1 MNELLKKEEQMNVE
15 ILGNEVI
22 QGKQITRE
30 EAHWLYGQP
39 FKELCQKADEIR
51 RFFCSNGFDICTIIN
66 GKSGRCSENCR
77 FCAQSAH
84 NHTGAEEYPLLST
97 EEILAQAKRNEEQGV
112 LRYSIVTSGKRLS
125 DREVDQMCEAVE
137 QIRREIN
144 IGVCISFG
152 LLEEEQYR
160 RLKEAGVT
168 RVHNNLETSRRNF
181 PNVCTTHTFEDKIN
195 AIRAAQAAGLSVCS
209 GGIMGLGETV
219 EDRIDMAFTL
229 RELGIKSVPVN
240 MLNPI
245 QGTPFAHNRRLTKE
259 DMCRIVAVYRFI
271 LPDASIRLAG
281 GRGLLGDKGESCFQ
295 SGANAAI
302 SGDML
307 TTAGITVE
315 TDMRLLKEL
324 GYEVRYGK

>member
-1 MNELLKKEEQMNVE
+1 MVYVE
-15 ILGNEVI
+15 TLGNEI
-22 QGKQITRE
+22 LEGKMITKQ
-30 EAHWLYGQP
+30 EAIELYGQP
-39 FKELCQKADEIR
+39 LQELCQKANEIR
-51 RFFCSNGFDICTIIN
+51 KQFCSNRFDICTIIN

-77 FCAQSAH
+77 FCAQSAYS
-84 NHTGAEEYPLLST
+84 HTNAAEYPLLPA
-97 EEILAQAKRNEEQGV
+97 EEIVAQAKVNDKQGV

-125 DREVDQMCEAVE
+125 DQEVDKMCEAVQKIKE
-137 QIRREIN
+137 ETDISI
-144 IGVCISFG
+144 CISFG
-152 LLEEEQYR
+152 LLKEEQYR
-160 RLKEAGVT
+160 KLKAAGVT
-168 RVHNNLETSRRNF
+168 RVHNNLETSRKNF
-181 PNVCTTHTFEDKIN
+181 PNICTTHTFEDKVN

-209 GGIMGLGETV
+209 GGIMGLGETP
-219 EDRIDMAFTL
+219 EDRIDMALTL

-245 QGTPFAHNRRLTKE
+245 PGTPLGQNKKLTAE

-281 GRGLLGDKGESCFQ
+281 GRGLLPDKGRSCFL

-315 TDMRLLKEL
+315 TDMNLLKEL
-324 GYEVRYGK
+324 GYEVRYCNE

>member
-1 MNELLKKEEQMNVE
+1 MMVSAE
-15 ILGNEVI
+15 ILGNKIRRGES
-22 QGKQITRE
+22 ITGQ
-30 EAHWLYGQP
+30 EALVLYDQP
-39 FKELCQKADEIR
+39 LEELCREADKLR
-51 RFFCSNGFDICTIIN
+51 RHFCSDGFDICTIIN

-77 FCAQSAH
+77 FCAQSSH
-84 NHTGAEEYPLLST
+84 HTTGAMEYPLLPA
-97 EEILAQAKRNEEQGV
+97 EDIVAQAKINDEQGV

-125 DREVDQMCEAVE
+125 DGEIDRMCEAV
-137 QIRREIN
+137 RRVKAETGIS
-144 IGVCISFG
+144 VCISFG
-152 LLEEEQYR
+152 LLNEAQYR
-160 RLKEAGVT
+160 KLKEAGVT

-181 PNVCTTHTFEDKIN
+181 PNICTTHTFGDKVN

-219 EDRIDMAFTL
+219 EDRIDMALTL
-229 RELGIKSVPVN
+229 RDLGIKSVPVN

-245 QGTPFAHNRRLTKE
+245 PGTPLAEKEKLTAE
-259 DMCRIVAVYRFI
+259 DMRRIVAVYRFL

-281 GRGLLGDKGESCFQ
+281 GRGLLGDKGRGCFL

-315 TDMRLLKEL
+315 TDKKLLKEL
-324 GYEVRYGK
+324 GYEVRLCNE

>member
-1 MNELLKKEEQMNVE
+1 MEH
-15 ILGNEVI
+15 LGNAVLH
-22 QGKQITRE
+22 GKQISRE
-30 EAHWLYGQP
+30 ETLWLYQQP
-39 FKELCQKADEIR
+39 LEALCRKADEIR
-51 RFFCSNGFDICTIIN
+51 AHFCSNGFDICTIIN

-84 NHTGAEEYPLLST
+84 NHTGAEEYPLLPN
-97 EEILAQAKRNEEQGV
+97 EEILAQAKANDAQGV

-125 DREVDQMCEAVE
+125 DEEVERMCHAVR
-137 QIRREIN
+137 QIRKETN
-144 IGVCISFG
+144 IAVCISFG
-152 LLEEEQYR
+152 LLNEIQYR
-160 RLKEAGVT
+160 KLKEAGVT

-181 PNVCTTHTFEDKIN
+181 PNVCTTHTFDDKIN

-219 EDRIDMAFTL
+219 EDRIDMALTL
-229 RELGIKSVPVN
+229 RELGIRSVPVN

-245 QGTPFAHNRRLTKE
+245 PGTPFAQNKKLTSE
-259 DMCRIVAVYRFI
+259 DMCRIVAVYRFL

-281 GRGLLGDKGESCFQ
+281 GRGLLADKGKSCFR

-307 TTAGITVE
+307 TTAGITVA
-315 TDMRLLKEL
+315 TDMELLKEL
-324 GYEVRYGK
+324 GYEVRYGNE